1 MNWDRIEGNWKQI
14 KGNLKE
20 IRGKLTDNQFDVIA
34 GKHEQL
40 AGRILEEYG
49 IDIDRPKKL
58 QFGWQKFLHVTII
71 DQNNAA

>member
-20 IRGKLTDNQFDVIA
+20 IRGKLTDNQLDVIA

-49 IDIDRPKKL
+49 IDIDRPRKL
-58 QFGWQKFLHVTII
+58 QSGWQKFY
-71 DQNNAA
+71 A